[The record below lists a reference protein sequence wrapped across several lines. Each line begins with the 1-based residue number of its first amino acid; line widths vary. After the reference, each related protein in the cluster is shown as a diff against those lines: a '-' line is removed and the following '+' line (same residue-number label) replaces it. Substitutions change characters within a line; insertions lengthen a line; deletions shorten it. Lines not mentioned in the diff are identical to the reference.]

1 MCGLQMSRGV
11 ELGCIC
17 LWTTTVVLGSLP
29 WCAHRAFYT
38 RAARAVVRDNSPESQ
53 CASGTRQE
61 RCSASCTM
69 INRLAGWDTGPGK
82 QRQVGACHPLR
93 EAAGGLRRLMLTLAV
108 RSEKNRMPRGKNIWQ
123 VNPQSSEP
131 SGSSLVGRPHATRH
145 SPQAQQTG

>member
-1 MCGLQMSRGV
+1 
-11 ELGCIC
+11 
-17 LWTTTVVLGSLP
+17 
-29 WCAHRAFYT
+29 
-38 RAARAVVRDNSPESQ
+38 
-53 CASGTRQE
+53 
-61 RCSASCTM
+61 M